1 MLKARGLVGKH
12 ILGYVIQKL
21 AEDMVQRH
29 EVNELRRI
37 FSIGCADVFDDHI
50 RHVLHFL
57 AVVPKLVEQLHIL
70 MRKRR
75 LHAVDHVVCI
85 IAALTAD
92 IHRGESGDRHI
103 GSLRTSSIEGHKARH
118 VLAGGVGLE
127 LCFSANPVSA
137 LLRDGALG
145 HFIAE
150 LDFKFCAVQACLSGQ
165 TRDIKLTFLLFGF
178 FFYKGWGRKN
188 KPERLYGLQLLL

>member
-1 MLKARGLVGKH
+1 
-12 ILGYVIQKL
+12 
-21 AEDMVQRH
+21 
-29 EVNELRRI
+29 
-37 FSIGCADVFDDHI
+37 
-50 RHVLHFL
+50 
-57 AVVPKLVEQLHIL
+57 

-75 LHAVDHVVCI
+75 LHAVDHVVRI
-85 IAALTAD
+85 VAALTAD

-150 LDFKFCAVQACLSGQ
+150 LDFKCCAVQACLSGQ